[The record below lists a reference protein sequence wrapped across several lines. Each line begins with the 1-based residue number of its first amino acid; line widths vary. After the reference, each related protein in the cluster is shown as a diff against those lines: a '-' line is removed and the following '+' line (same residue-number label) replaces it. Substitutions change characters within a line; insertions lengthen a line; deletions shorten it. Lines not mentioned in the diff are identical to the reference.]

1 MKRSGTS
8 AFALTLPKRPE
19 NRTAEVVSIS
29 GRDRIA
35 QRGVY
40 FALIGR
46 HRRSVYQQLDGKVVL
61 GDECSCFT
69 DWQPDFEVTRS
80 EDCVI
85 DQHRIEAI
93 HDGPR
98 GAA

>member
-46 HRRSVYQQLDGKVVL
+46 HRRSVYQQFDGKVVL

-69 DWQPDFEVTRS
+69 DWQPD
-80 EDCVI
+80 CVI
-85 DQHRIEAI
+85 DQHRMEAI
-93 HDGPR
+93 HDEPR